1 MVNTTENL
9 TNVNLLSK
17 EQYDSVTSPSAE
29 ELWAVETPTVVE
41 TYAGGNGNWYRIYS
55 DGWVEQGGTFGRA
68 FSSYTEKAITLLKPF
83 DNVYYNITAIGS
95 HTSALGE
102 CPTVKTKTN
111 TRFSVIVYNSQ
122 GFASW
127 YACGQG
133 E

>member
-1 MVNTTENL
+1 MT
-9 TNVNLLSK
+9 K
-17 EQYDSVTSPSAE
+17 AQYDGISNLASD
-29 ELWAVETPTVVE
+29 ELYAVEIPTVVE
-41 TYAGGNGNWYRIYS
+41 TYSDNNGNWYRIYS
-55 DGWVEQGGTFGRA
+55 DGWIEQGGTFGGA

-95 HTSALGE
+95 HTSALGD